1 MGNGVTTWPAHRR
14 EQAKYAPPHLI
25 PRIRELGL
33 IPSSVDDTDVTQTP
47 LPGGVSARIH
57 RVSWHG
63 TSIVTKQA
71 LPRLAV
77 QATWTAD
84 PARAGREVACIRALA
99 RGLGRPSWL
108 PTVLLYDEA
117 NCAYVMES
125 APAGARNW
133 KDTLLSGD
141 VDLDV
146 VRRFAAILAA
156 IHASPLDQDERA
168 LFEDSD
174 AFVELRI
181 DPFYRAT
188 ADRHPRLAGVI
199 NSAGAQLLQN
209 RTALVHGD
217 FSPKNMLVWDDGLIV
232 LDYEAA
238 HLGDP
243 AFDLAFMLCHLA
255 LTALTLPEKAPEILH
270 ASDAFWTQYLSS
282 TGRGDLERRTALHV
296 ACLLLARVD
305 GKSPVDHLPD
315 DAATTAVRSVA
326 LALLDRPAGTLEDVN
341 RLILTA
347 AREMSS

>member
-1 MGNGVTTWPAHRR
+1 M
-14 EQAKYAPPHLI
+14 
-25 PRIRELGL
+25 
-33 IPSSVDDTDVTQTP
+33 TQTP

-71 LPRLAV
+71 LPLLAV

-108 PTVLLYDEA
+108 PTVLLYDEE

-125 APAGARNW
+125 APAEARNW
-133 KDTLLSGD
+133 KDILLSGD

-146 VRRFAAILAA
+146 VRSFASILAA
-156 IHASPLDQDERA
+156 IHGSPLGRDERA

-181 DPFYRAT
+181 DPFYRST
-188 ADRHPRLAGVI
+188 ADRHPHLAAVL
-199 NSAGAQLLQN
+199 NTAGARLLQD

-217 FSPKNMLVWDDGLIV
+217 FSPKNMLVWEDGLIV

-255 LTALTLPEKAPEILH
+255 LTALTLPDRASEVLH
-270 ASDAFWTQYLSS
+270 ASDVFWAQYLSS
-282 TGRGDLERRTALHV
+282 AGRDGLEERTALHV

-305 GKSPVDHLPD
+305 GKSPVDHLPG
-315 DAATTAVRSVA
+315 DAATTAVRNVA
-326 LALLDRPAGTLEDVN
+326 LELLDRSVGSLEDVN
-341 RLILTA
+341 RMILTA